1 MERSKRRDMVVEVE
15 NINLCEV
22 FSIGLSILEAGCLKD
37 CSEVYG
43 FTTEYR
49 YNEST
54 VRQFL

>member
-1 MERSKRRDMVVEVE
+1 MFVEVE
-15 NINLCEV
+15 NKNLCEV

-43 FTTEYR
+43 HTSEYR

-54 VRQFL
+54 VRQYLEIF